1 MPAPRLMA
9 TFPKKKAMSEPAPTL
24 YTVSRKNQVRRDM
37 LERRRALSTEARET
51 ASRKILQRLY
61 SEPIYLQ
68 AGTVMA
74 YAPIKDEVSLYPLL
88 ENCLKENRK
97 LAIPL
102 ITGKGHMEA
111 VHVPSLDVLTEGAY
125 GILTV
130 AEEKRQLLSPELIDC
145 VIVPGAAFSIRGDRL
160 GLGAGYYDRFLERCT
175 EAARIALAFS
185 CQVAN
190 ELPIEPHDVKMDM
203 IITEAGCIKI
213 RETSLKKGFETVAK
227 R

>member
-1 MPAPRLMA
+1 
-9 TFPKKKAMSEPAPTL
+9 MSELTPIV
-24 YTVSRKNQVRRDM
+24 YTMSMKNQVRKDM
-37 LERRRALSTEARET
+37 LKRRRALSAEDRKT
-51 ASRKILQRLY
+51 ASREILRRLY

-68 AGTVMA
+68 ASTVMA
-74 YAPIKDEVSLYPLL
+74 YAPMKDEVCLYPLL
-88 ENCLKENRK
+88 EQCLKAGKK

-130 AEEKRQLLSPELIDC
+130 AEEKRQLISPELIDC
-145 VIVPGAAFSIRGDRL
+145 IIVPGVAFSLKGDRL
-160 GLGAGYYDRFLERCT
+160 GLGAGYYDRFLERCP
-175 EAARIALAFS
+175 EAARIALAYS

-203 IITEAGCIKI
+203 LITKAGCIKF
-213 RETSLKKGFETVAK
+213 REKSLEKGFETVAK

>member
-1 MPAPRLMA
+1 
-9 TFPKKKAMSEPAPTL
+9 MSEPAPIV
-24 YTVSRKNQVRRDM
+24 YTVSMKNQVRRDM
-37 LERRRALSTEARET
+37 LKRRRALSPENREM
-51 ASRKILQRLY
+51 ASRKILRRLY
-61 SEPIYLQ
+61 SDPIYLQ
-68 AGTVMA
+68 SNTVMA
-74 YAPIKDEVSLYPLL
+74 YAPMKDEVKLSPLL
-88 ENCLKENRK
+88 ESCLGSGKK

-130 AEEKRQLLSPELIDC
+130 AEEKRQLISPELIDC
-145 VIVPGAAFSIRGDRL
+145 VIVPGVAFSIRGDRM
-160 GLGAGYYDRFLERCT
+160 GLGAGYYDRFLERCP
-175 EAARIALAFS
+175 EAARIALAYS

-213 RETSLKKGFETVAK
+213 REKSLKKGFETVAK